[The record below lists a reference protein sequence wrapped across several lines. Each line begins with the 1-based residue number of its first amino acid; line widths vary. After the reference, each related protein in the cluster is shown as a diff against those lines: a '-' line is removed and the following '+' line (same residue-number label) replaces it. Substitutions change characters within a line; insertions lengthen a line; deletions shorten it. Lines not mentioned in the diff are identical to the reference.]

1 MVPKDV
7 RDKIKVPDSDKPAEL
22 NITILR
28 KMGKER
34 ARVIEYINNK
44 KEADLLVEQSRSLDA
59 VRERAQL
66 DISQ

>member
-1 MVPKDV
+1 M
-7 RDKIKVPDSDKPAEL
+7 E
-22 NITILR
+22 
-28 KMGKER
+28 KER